1 MQTSSRAGTIAL
13 YALYSR
19 LFIWAIAVASHA
31 LIQDYDSALEL
42 ILPIDTPTQR
52 LFKGVFGV
60 FLRWDAFYF
69 THIAEKGYVFEQ
81 EHAFFPL
88 VPALM
93 RLMANA
99 ASKLL
104 PGVLTYQQLIVISGV
119 LVANASFILAAVQL
133 YRLSR
138 QLFRDEPFAFLSGL
152 MYVLTPSG
160 IFSSAIYTESTFAAL
175 TFTGM
180 LFAAKRQY
188 LLAAVTWS
196 ISSTARSNGI
206 LYAGFF
212 VYDLVVRMDLHR
224 SIVHKAWQIIKAIV
238 LSLISCTGFA
248 AVQAYG
254 YSLYCMNDS
263 SAVAARPWCDK
274 MPPLI
279 YTFVQDY
286 YWYFEVKQIPN
297 FLMAAPMIFL
307 STMGIVRYVQHDWD
321 RVRTLGRS
329 SRSML
334 IQGEGTSDGRA
345 THAMAQKQSSTRKN
359 RAAAAAAKG
368 PSPFLS
374 DAIFAHVVLWAV
386 LLVTNVTTMH
396 IQIITRAFS
405 CMPPVY
411 WYAAHQYRDG
421 KATVQTMATTVFFV
435 LYSLVGIILYA
446 NFFPPA

>member
-42 ILPIDTPTQR
+42 ILPIDTPSQR

-93 RLMANA
+93 RGMA
-99 ASKLL
+99 
-104 PGVLTYQQLIVISGV
+104 T
-119 LVANASFILAAVQL
+119 AAVQL

-138 QLFRDEPFAFLSGL
+138 QLFKDEPFAFLSGV

-160 IFSSAIYTESTFAAL
+160 IFSSAIYTESTFALL

-180 LFAAKRQY
+180 IFAAKKQYLLY
-188 LLAAVTWS
+188 LLAALIWS
-196 ISSTARSNGI
+196 VSSTARSNGI

-212 VYDLVVRMDLHR
+212 FYDLVVRMDFHR
-224 SIVHKAWQIIKAIV
+224 SIFYMTRQIIMAIV
-238 LSLISCTGFA
+238 LSIISWTGFA

-254 YSLYCMNDS
+254 FSLYCFNDTS
-263 SAVAARPWCDK
+263 VVDTRPWCAK

-279 YTFVQDY
+279 YTFVQSHYWNVGFLRY
-286 YWYFEVKQIPN
+286 YEVKQIPN

-307 STMGIVRYVQHDWD
+307 STMGIVRYAQYDWD
-321 RVRTLGRS
+321 RVWTLGRS
-329 SRSML
+329 SRSL
-334 IQGEGTSDGRA
+334 LGREEGGATSKSRNRTA
-345 THAMAQKQSSTRKN
+345 RK
-359 RAAAAAAKG
+359 
-368 PSPFLS
+368 PSPFLGDS
-374 DAIFAHVVLWAV
+374 IFAYIVLWAV
-386 LLVTNVTTMH
+386 LLVTNMTTMH

-421 KATVQTMATTVFFV
+421 KATVQTMATTTFFV
-435 LYSLVGIILYA
+435 MYSLVGIILYA